1 MYEGYTSGKQGV
13 RVAHMVN
20 LFLVCVL
27 GVYVLTVMF
36 PGQWGLQYGKRR
48 CLFLKRAHTHALSS
62 SRIQVKAEN
71 EKLKRQLIAPL
82 RNSDDL
88 ARDSEST
95 KSQEKGARIS
105 VTGIP
110 KKPRIET

>member
-1 MYEGYTSGKQGV
+1 M
-13 RVAHMVN
+13 
-20 LFLVCVL
+20 
-27 GVYVLTVMF
+27 
-36 PGQWGLQYGKRR
+36 
-48 CLFLKRAHTHALSS
+48 
-62 SRIQVKAEN
+62 KAEN